1 MCFVVELADSSLSF
15 KGLVRGASII
25 FELNSILFQFH
36 LCLSYS
42 TGDPYDG
49 TSLVL
54 DEAFDPSSYAEAQV
68 YLRDFCDK
76 FFEEDFAWLPRENFV
91 CPMNE
96 FDQWLKDEFM
106 SDEPDPVYNNICG
119 SPNGIPVSSD
129 KFHACMAEW
138 ALKLQNYDILSRD
151 GIVKYMRVS
160 FRNEAVFVEPFKI
173 LEEQRAALEDW
184 LSTSNEDAPEGV
196 NKAFFTSLTFHWH
209 DTNGETQK
217 SAYSGAGISLAASSG
232 VIFLSSQ
239 SVVLTVFTTA
249 TILFI
254 LVSVTSLLTAF
265 GWTLGFL
272 ECICFS
278 ILIGVSVDFVI
289 HFVHAY
295 VHHKGNKS
303 REERTKYAIIT
314 MGPSILATAYTTFF
328 SAIVMLF
335 CTITFFRKFALV
347 LFFTVVM
354 ATFASFV
361 VFCTLTNC
369 FGPTNPT
376 YLVDKCL
383 SFCSRG
389 DDDSTEIST
398 TNGIASDA
406 SKDR

>member
-1 MCFVVELADSSLSF
+1 MVLLLFSSLLHFSF
-15 KGLVRGASII
+15 NFIS
-25 FELNSILFQFH
+25 
-36 LCLSYS
+36 
-42 TGDPYDG
+42 
-49 TSLVL
+49 
-54 DEAFDPSSYAEAQV
+54 V
-68 YLRDFCDK
+68 YLIQQATLMTERLWYWTRPLIRPPHFCDK
-76 FFEEDFAWLPRENFV
+76 FFEEDFARLPRENFV

-96 FDQWLKDEFM
+96 FDQWLKDESL
-106 SDEPDPVYNNICG
+106 SDEPDPVYNDICG

-129 KFHACMAEW
+129 KFHVCMAEW
-138 ALKLQNYDILSRD
+138 ALKAQNFDVLSRD
-151 GIVKYMRVS
+151 GIVKYMRVP
-160 FRNEAVFVEPFKI
+160 FRNEAVFVDPFEI
-173 LEEQRAALEDW
+173 LEEQWAALEDW
-184 LSTSNEDAPEGV
+184 LSTSKEEAPEGV
-196 NKAFFTSLTFHWH
+196 NEAFFTSLTFHWH

-217 SAYSGAGISLAASSG
+217 SAYIGAGISLAVSSG

-272 ECICFS
+272 ECTCFS

-303 REERTKYAIIT
+303 REERTMYAIIT

-335 CTITFFRKFALV
+335 CTITVFRKFALV

-369 FGPTNPT
+369 FGPTNQAIGKSKVTLIGIT
-376 YLVDKCL
+376 YKV
-383 SFCSRG
+383 
-389 DDDSTEIST
+389 EQ
-398 TNGIASDA
+398 
-406 SKDR
+406 